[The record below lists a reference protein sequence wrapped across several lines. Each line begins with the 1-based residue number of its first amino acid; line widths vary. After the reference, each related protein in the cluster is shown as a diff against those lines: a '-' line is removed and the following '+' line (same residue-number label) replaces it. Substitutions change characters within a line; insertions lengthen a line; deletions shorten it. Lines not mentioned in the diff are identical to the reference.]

1 MDFSKEQIKTLQAVV
16 GQVVDNRIRL
26 SNDILLQ
33 EIKALEHR
41 VKSELRQ
48 EIKQAKDET
57 IEAVSEMLDSGI
69 VPRLDHHEQRL
80 TKLEVKIV

>member
-16 GQVVDNRIRL
+16 GQVVDDKIRL
-26 SNDILLQ
+26 NNDILLQ
-33 EIKALEHR
+33 EIKASEHR
-41 VKSELRQ
+41 VKTELRQ

-69 VPRLDHHEQRL
+69 VPQLDNHEQRL
-80 TKLEVKIV
+80 TKLEVKTV